1 MAQNLNAAAIAA
13 QLAEQDRKKIEAYQK
28 ALSTHKGL
36 SNLPPDL
43 AKEQASKLTPAQQSS
58 LNKTFGEEDPV
69 TKPQRGWLGTA
80 WNYTTGAVGAVGKGL
95 GLGLAGLQNVS
106 DFTTRLY
113 RTAAISVAED
123 LSLEDAW
130 DEANDKGDKKFN
142 SGRVEDARLKYG
154 NDAVT
159 IALRIAA
166 GDDQGKIL
174 KEATPEQKKYVSFV
188 YDKAGTQEERD
199 LFQDTIDAINR
210 AKYSPGR
217 QIANFLLPKSLE
229 ENGFAYKA
237 ISGAVDAAYRV
248 VADPLILGGKVKK
261 LYDINKYSLEV
272 IVGSA
277 AKDGVKFD
285 KYFNQAK
292 TVDFWNDYGSKLKAY
307 REAKNPLERVAIN
320 KELARLAPEFGEEV
334 IKTFN
339 KAGVEDVYTAK
350 ALFENAKDLETVIK
364 NAGARRRVIAPRMT
378 AGRKARVAALTATNK
393 VFNIDAVGPELVT
406 AQFFGEEA
414 TDAGIIKAIKDG
426 VEQNLEY
433 IGNIK
438 KTKGVS
444 IFRFSTD
451 SIATRI
457 DRMKQRFSI
466 LPMFKNNEFDVT
478 APDASTSIY
487 RLARLALPQRESR
500 LAAEVF
506 KGIEDT
512 GQRKDFFYGLWDNIA
527 NIRGYDATKPT
538 QKIKNTMVGKAKKQ
552 YDTIDGPM
560 SDVGAFASDFS
571 NNVYVPNLVDL
582 DRASARST
590 LGQKLIGIP
599 ANDAFLEKMVT
610 GWSFLTLAGPR
621 YAIRNS
627 LEDLMVNLAIGETP
641 WGLVSSRRLTT
652 RVLTGFKQT
661 EVTGSLG
668 DRYEAL
674 ANSPLGSV
682 MRIVNKKES
691 AALAAEIAALDK
703 NIVVN
708 KEAIKKINK
717 VISESKDPKQI
728 AALQARIAKIE
739 SKQKVDLVKE
749 TRVIM
754 AKGLT
759 QGRLNRF
766 RKSLGMKPL
775 NQEGV
780 DFLTEQI
787 VYGDLENLLSVVSE
801 GGLNFATGAS
811 FLTDAVEFTRN
822 HGVRSEQLKL
832 IAPRSLYTRAAG
844 RGFEDVA
851 IDPTNESSL
860 VTWLLRISYASN
872 DELGSLAVAYL
883 DDEAEAVAQ
892 ILNALKNNP
901 KLVDDSIL
909 KARNISKEEHAKMVY
924 DRTRRIFETRK
935 TLPDGTRELNSELL
949 AKVRTLDTKGT
960 ALTGNKQT
968 YKVSGQIS
976 LDDLPT
982 DRNFTPFTVV
992 GPTLVPVTNTGNFT
1006 ASLMENGWRWL
1017 GSANARM
1024 SRQPIAINEL
1034 LDIRKQMRRSGFED
1048 AWISSYTKGM
1058 TPNTKNFTDATELA
1072 KRDLARVAEERAIG
1086 QVLAYV
1092 DNPLIRTQI
1101 AFSSRNFARFYRA
1114 TEDFYRRITRAV
1126 RYNPES
1132 IAVAALTY
1140 EGITHSG
1147 FVQEDDQGEPYFI
1160 YPGIAPVYNAYQ
1172 KMLTTVGLGNE
1183 FKVPFPVQFGAQV
1196 KMLTPSLNPD
1206 SLVPTFAGPVAGI
1219 SVRAL
1224 ESLVNIWSPGAADSL
1239 TRYALGKYAVDQP
1252 ILSSFLPA
1260 HVNRFY
1266 SAMDKNERDGQ
1277 YASAHRKAVT
1287 YLESAGYSPK
1297 AKEDPVTGQLIPPSE
1312 AELEDYRLRVK
1323 NTTLSILGMRFV
1335 FGFFAPASPQVQLK
1349 SDMSEWMRD
1358 SGRANFKQLW
1368 NDLREEYGGDYE
1380 GAMKRWVELY
1390 PDQIPFTVS
1399 ESERKTVSKFSYA
1412 EESGQFVEQNKELFS
1427 KYKEGATFLIPNK
1440 SGFSWDA
1447 YKTMTDMGLR
1457 KNLRVDDHLKKVQ
1470 TAADVQTY
1478 YERRNEYEASLERYR
1493 TDYERSRLRREFN
1506 QWKDLFFAGHPLV
1519 AEYLS
1524 KGSQIA
1530 IDRQNALSDLELML
1544 RDESA
1549 RKASPKTFDALKA
1562 MMSAYL
1568 SYKTQKERYEATGV
1582 SRDLQKSLTERTI
1595 LTMRQLSQYN
1605 ENTLQAYDSLFSGLL
1620 DD

>member
-1 MAQNLNAAAIAA
+1 MSQNLNAAAVAA
-13 QLAEQDRKKIEAYQK
+13 QLAEQDRKKIQAYQK
-28 ALSTHKGL
+28 ALATHKGL
-36 SNLPPDL
+36 NNLPPDL
-43 AKEQASKLTPAQQSS
+43 AKEQAAKLTPAQQTS
-58 LNKTFGEEDPV
+58 LSQTFGNEDPAV
-69 TKPQRGWLGTA
+69 EVKRSPIGTA
-80 WNYTTGAVGAVGKGL
+80 WNYTGGRIVRGL
-95 GLGLAGLQNVS
+95 GMGLAGLQNVS

-113 RTAAISVAED
+113 RTAAISATEN
-123 LSLEDAW
+123 LSLEEAW

-142 SGRVEDARLKYG
+142 SGRIDDARLKYG
-154 NDAVT
+154 NDAV
-159 IALRIAA
+159 AVAMRFAA
-166 GDDQGKIL
+166 NEDQGKIL
-174 KEATPEQKKYVSFV
+174 KEATLEQKKYVQFV
-188 YDKAGTQEERD
+188 SDKTGTQEERD
-199 LFQDTIDAINR
+199 LFQDTIDAVNR

-217 QIANFLLPKSLE
+217 QFANFLLPKSLE

-248 VADPLILGGKVKK
+248 LADPLIIGGKIKK
-261 LYDINKYSLEV
+261 IYDVSKYSLEV

-277 AKDGVKFD
+277 AKDGVAFN
-285 KYFNQAK
+285 KYFNQGK
-292 TVDFWNDYGSKLKAY
+292 TIDFWNDYGAKLKAY
-307 REAKNPLERVAIN
+307 KEAKNPIEKVAIN
-320 KELARLAPEFGEEV
+320 KELARLAPEFGDEV
-334 IKTFN
+334 IKTLN
-339 KAGVEDVYTAK
+339 KSGVEDVLTAR
-350 ALFENAKDLETVIK
+350 AFFDNAKDLETLIK
-364 NAGARRRVIAPRMT
+364 NGGARRRVIAPRMT
-378 AGRKARVAALTATNK
+378 AGRKARVAVLTTTNK
-393 VFNIDAVGPELVT
+393 VFNIDAVGPELVN
-406 AQFFGEEA
+406 AQFFGEQA
-414 TDAGIIKAIKDG
+414 TDAGIIKAIVNG
-426 VEQNLEY
+426 VEQNVEY
-433 IGNIK
+433 VGNLK
-438 KTKGVS
+438 KTQGIG

-451 SIATRI
+451 SISARI
-457 DRMKQRFSI
+457 DRMKQRFTV

-478 APDASTSIY
+478 AADASTSIY

-512 GQRKDFFYGLWDNIA
+512 GQRKEFFYGLWDNIA
-527 NIRGYDATKPT
+527 NVRGYDATKPT
-538 QKIKNTMVGKAKKQ
+538 QKIKNTMVGKTKRQ
-552 YDTIDGPM
+552 YDLVDGPM
-560 SDVGAFASDFS
+560 SDVGAFASDFN

-621 YAIRNS
+621 YAVRNS
-627 LEDLMVNLAIGETP
+627 IEDLMVNLAIGETP

-652 RVLTGFKQT
+652 RVLTGVKQT
-661 EVTGSLG
+661 EGFGL
-668 DRYEAL
+668 EEL
-674 ANSPLGSV
+674 ANSPLGMV
-682 MRIVNKKES
+682 MRTVNKKES
-691 AALAAEIAALDK
+691 QALAAEIAALDK
-703 NIVVN
+703 NIVAT
-708 KEAIKKINK
+708 KESTKKIQA
-717 VISESKDPKQI
+717 VIEKSTNPKQI
-728 AALQARIAKIE
+728 VALKIKIAKLE
-739 SKQKVDLVKE
+739 GKQKTDLVKE

-754 AKGLT
+754 AKALT

-766 RKSLGMKPL
+766 RQSLGMKPL
-775 NQEGV
+775 NQEGI

-832 IAPRSLYTRAAG
+832 IAPKALYSRAAG

-892 ILNALKNNP
+892 ILNALKKNP

-909 KARNISKEEHAKMVY
+909 KARNISKEEHARMVY
-924 DRTRRIFETRK
+924 ERTRRIFETRK
-935 TLPDGTRELNSELL
+935 VLPDGTKELNTELL
-949 AKVRTLDTKGT
+949 KKVRSLDANSTT
-960 ALTGNKQT
+960 LTGNKSA
-968 YKVSGQIS
+968 YKVSGQLS

-982 DRNFTPFTVV
+982 DRNLTPNTVV
-992 GPTLVPVTNTGNFT
+992 GPTLVPVTNSGNFA
-1006 ASLMENGWRWL
+1006 ASFMENGWRWL
-1017 GSANARM
+1017 GASNARI

-1034 LDIRKQMRRSGFED
+1034 LTIRKQMRKSGFED
-1048 AWISSYTKGM
+1048 AWINSYTKGIK
-1058 TPNTKNFTDATELA
+1058 PDTKNFTDAIELA

-1086 QVLAYV
+1086 QTLAYV
-1092 DNPLIRTQI
+1092 DNPLIRTQV

-1219 SVRAL
+1219 SIRAL
-1224 ESLVNIWSPGAADSL
+1224 ESLVNIWSPSAADNI
-1239 TRYALGKYAVDQP
+1239 TRYTLGKYSVDQP

-1260 HVNRFY
+1260 HINRLY
-1266 SAMDKNERDGQ
+1266 SAMNKDDRNGQ

-1287 YLESAGYSPK
+1287 YLESAGHSPK
-1297 AKEDPVTGQLIPPSE
+1297 GKTDPITGELMPPSE

-1349 SDMSEWMRD
+1349 SDMAEWMRD
-1358 SGRANFKQLW
+1358 SGRANFKQVW
-1368 NDLREEYGGDYE
+1368 NDLRDEYGGDYE
-1380 GAMKRWVELY
+1380 GAMKKWVELY

-1399 ESERKTVSKFSYA
+1399 ESERKTVARFAYA
-1412 EESGQFVEQNKELFS
+1412 EESGNFVDQNQELF
-1427 KYKEGATFLIPNK
+1427 KNYKQGATFLIPNK

-1457 KNLRVDDHLKKVQ
+1457 KNLSVDEHLKKVQ

-1478 YERRNEYEASLERYR
+1478 YERKNEYETSLERYR
-1493 TDYERSRLRREFN
+1493 SDYERTKLRKEFN
-1506 QWKDLFFAGHPLV
+1506 QWKDLFFAGHPMV

-1530 IDRQNALSDLELML
+1530 IDRINALNDLELML
-1544 RDESA
+1544 KDNSVRS
-1549 RKASPKTFDALKA
+1549 ASPKTFDALKV
-1562 MMSAYL
+1562 MLNTYL
-1568 SYKTQKERYEATGV
+1568 AYKTQRDRYETTGV
-1582 SRDLQKSLTERTI
+1582 PRDLQKSLKERTI
-1595 LTMRQLSQYN
+1595 VTMRQLSLYN

>member
-1 MAQNLNAAAIAA
+1 VYK
-13 QLAEQDRKKIEAYQK
+13 R
-28 ALSTHKGL
+28 
-36 SNLPPDL
+36 
-43 AKEQASKLTPAQQSS
+43 QA
-58 LNKTFGEEDPV
+58 V
-69 TKPQRGWLGTA
+69 
-80 WNYTTGAVGAVGKGL
+80 
-95 GLGLAGLQNVS
+95 
-106 DFTTRLY
+106 
-113 RTAAISVAED
+113 
-123 LSLEDAW
+123 
-130 DEANDKGDKKFN
+130 
-142 SGRVEDARLKYG
+142 
-154 NDAVT
+154 
-159 IALRIAA
+159 
-166 GDDQGKIL
+166 
-174 KEATPEQKKYVSFV
+174 
-188 YDKAGTQEERD
+188 
-199 LFQDTIDAINR
+199 NR

-217 QIANFLLPKSLE
+217 QFANFLLPKSLE

-237 ISGAVDAAYRV
+237 VSGAVDAAYRV
-248 VADPLILGGKVKK
+248 LADPLIVGGKIKK
-261 LYDINKYSLEV
+261 AYDVSKYSLEV
-272 IVGSA
+272 IIGSA
-277 AKDGVKFD
+277 AKDGVAFNR
-285 KYFNQAK
+285 YFNQGK
-292 TVDFWNDYGSKLKAY
+292 TIDFWNDYGSKLKAY
-307 REAKNPLERVAIN
+307 REATNPLEKVAIN
-320 KELARLAPEFGEEV
+320 KELARLAPEFGDEIV
-334 IKTFN
+334 KTFN
-339 KAGVEDVYTAK
+339 KSGVEDVLTAR
-350 ALFENAKDLETVIK
+350 AFFDNAKDLETLIK
-364 NAGARRRVIAPRMT
+364 NGGARRRVIAPRMT
-378 AGRKARVAALTATNK
+378 VGRKARVAALTATNK
-393 VFNIDAVGPELVT
+393 VFNIDAVGPELIN
-406 AQFFGEEA
+406 ASFFGEEA
-414 TDAGIIKAIKDG
+414 TDAGIIKSIVNG
-426 VEQNLEY
+426 VEQNVEY
-433 IGNIK
+433 VGNLK
-438 KTKGVS
+438 KTQGVGV
-444 IFRFSTD
+444 FRFSTD
-451 SIATRI
+451 SISARI
-457 DRMKQRFSI
+457 DRMKQRFTI

-478 APDASTSIY
+478 SADAATSIY

-512 GQRKDFFYGLWDNIA
+512 GQRKEFFYGLWDNIA

-538 QKIKNTMVGKAKKQ
+538 QNIKNIMVGKSKRQ
-552 YDTIDGPM
+552 YDLAEGPM
-560 SDVGAFASDFS
+560 SDVGAYASDFN

-621 YAIRNS
+621 YAVRNS
-627 LEDLMVNLAIGETP
+627 IEDLMVNLAIGETP

-652 RVLTGFKQT
+652 RVLTGLKQT
-661 EVTGSLG
+661 EGFGL
-668 DRYEAL
+668 EQL
-674 ANSPLGSV
+674 ANSPLGAV
-682 MRIVNKKES
+682 MRTVNRKES
-691 AALAAEIAALDK
+691 QALAAEIAALDK
-703 NIVVN
+703 NIVAN
-708 KEAIKKINK
+708 KESIKKLNE
-717 VISESKDPKQI
+717 VIAKSTNPKQI
-728 AALQARIAKIE
+728 EALQIKIAKIE
-739 SKQKVDLVKE
+739 SKQKTDLVKE

-754 AKGLT
+754 AKALT
-759 QGRLNRF
+759 QGRINRF
-766 RKSLGMKPL
+766 RQSLGMKPL

-832 IAPRSLYTRAAG
+832 IAPKALYTRAAG
-844 RGFEDVA
+844 RGFENVA

-909 KARNISKEEHAKMVY
+909 KARNISKEEHARMVY
-924 DRTRRIFETRK
+924 DRTRKIFETRK
-935 TLPDGTRELNSELL
+935 VLPDGTKELNTELL
-949 AKVRTLDTKGT
+949 AKVRSLDINTT
-960 ALTGNKQT
+960 TLTGNKSG
-968 YKVSGQIS
+968 YKVSGQLS

-982 DRNFTPFTVV
+982 DRNLTPNTVV
-992 GPTLVPVTNTGNFT
+992 GPTLVPVTNSGNFA
-1006 ASLMENGWRWL
+1006 ASFMENGWRWL
-1017 GSANARM
+1017 GASNARI

-1034 LDIRKQMRRSGFED
+1034 LTIRKQMRKSGFED
-1048 AWISSYTKGM
+1048 AWINSYTKGIK
-1058 TPNTKNFTDATELA
+1058 PNTKNFTDATELA

-1092 DNPLIRTQI
+1092 DNPLIRTQV

-1132 IAVAALTY
+1132 IAIAALTY

-1224 ESLVNIWSPGAADSL
+1224 ESLVNIWSPSAADTI
-1239 TRYALGKYAVDQP
+1239 TRYTLGKYSVDQP

-1260 HVNRFY
+1260 HINRLY
-1266 SAMDKNERDGQ
+1266 SAMNKDDRDGQ

-1297 AKEDPVTGQLIPPSE
+1297 AKEDPITGEMIPPSE
-1312 AELEDYRLRVK
+1312 AELEDYRLRIK

-1349 SDMSEWMRD
+1349 SDMAEWMRD
-1358 SGRANFKQLW
+1358 SGRANFKQVW
-1368 NDLREEYGGDYE
+1368 NDLRDEYGGDYE
-1380 GAMKRWVELY
+1380 GAMKKWVELY

-1399 ESERKTVSKFSYA
+1399 ESERSTVAKFAYA
-1412 EESGQFVEQNKELFS
+1412 EESGNFVEQNQELFK
-1427 KYKEGATFLIPNK
+1427 KYKQGATFLIPNE

-1457 KNLRVDDHLKKVQ
+1457 KNLRVDEHLKKVQ

-1478 YERRNEYEASLERYR
+1478 YERKNEYETSLERYR
-1493 TDYERSRLRREFN
+1493 SDYERSKLRKEFN
-1506 QWKDLFFAGHPLV
+1506 QWKDLFFAGHPMV

-1530 IDRQNALSDLELML
+1530 IDRINALNDLELML
-1544 RDESA
+1544 KDNSA
-1549 RKASPKTFDALKA
+1549 RAASPKTFDALKV
-1562 MMSAYL
+1562 MLDTYL
-1568 SYKTQKERYEATGV
+1568 AYKTQRDRYEAIGTP
-1582 SRDLQKSLTERTI
+1582 RDLQRSLKERTI
-1595 LTMRQLSQYN
+1595 VTMRQLSQYN
-1605 ENTLQAYDSLFSGLL
+1605 ENTLQAYDSLFGGLL

>member
-1 MAQNLNAAAIAA
+1 MSQNLNAAAVAA
-13 QLAEQDRKKIEAYQK
+13 QLAEQDKKKIEAYQK
-28 ALSTHKGL
+28 ALSVHKTL
-36 SNLPPDL
+36 NNLPSDL
-43 AKEQASKLTPAQQSS
+43 AKEQAAKLSPAQQAS
-58 LNKTFGEEDPV
+58 LPNTFGNEDPAV
-69 TKPQRGWLGTA
+69 QAKPSLIGTA
-80 WNYTTGAVGAVGKGL
+80 WNYTGGRIVSGL
-95 GLGLAGLQNVS
+95 GMGLAGLQNVS

-113 RTAAISVAED
+113 RTAAISATEN
-123 LSLEDAW
+123 LSLEEAW

-142 SGRVEDARLKYG
+142 SNRIDDARLKYG
-154 NDAVT
+154 NDAVA
-159 IALRIAA
+159 IAMRFAA
-166 GDDQGKIL
+166 GEDQGKIL
-174 KEATPEQKKYVSFV
+174 KEATPEQQKYVQFV
-188 YDKAGTQEERD
+188 SNKAGTQAERD
-199 LFQDTIDAINR
+199 LFQDTIDAVNR

-217 QIANFLLPKSLE
+217 QFANFLLPKSLE

-248 VADPLILGGKVKK
+248 LADPLIIGGKVKK
-261 LYDINKYSLEV
+261 AYDVSKYSLEV

-277 AKDGVKFD
+277 AKDGVAFNR
-285 KYFNQAK
+285 YFNQGK
-292 TVDFWNDYGSKLKAY
+292 TIDFWNDYGAKLKAY
-307 REAKNPLERVAIN
+307 REATSPVEKVAIN
-320 KELARLAPEFGEEV
+320 KELARLAPEFGDEV
-334 IKTFN
+334 IKSFN
-339 KAGVEDVYTAK
+339 TAGVEDVLTAR
-350 ALFENAKDLETVIK
+350 AFFDNAKDLETLIK
-364 NAGARRRVIAPRMT
+364 NGGARRRVIAPRMT
-378 AGRKARVAALTATNK
+378 VGRKARVAALTATNK
-393 VFNIDAVGPELVT
+393 VFNIDAVGPELVN

-414 TDAGIIKAIKDG
+414 TDAGIIKAIVNG
-426 VEQNLEY
+426 VEQNVEY
-433 IGNIK
+433 VGKLK
-438 KTKGVS
+438 KTQGVG

-451 SIATRI
+451 SISARI
-457 DRMKQRFSI
+457 DRMKQRFTV

-478 APDASTSIY
+478 APDAATSIY
-487 RLARLALPQRESR
+487 RLARLALPQRESK

-512 GQRKDFFYGLWDNIA
+512 GQRKEFFYGLWDNIA

-538 QKIKNTMVGKAKKQ
+538 QKIKDTMVGKTKRQ
-552 YDTIDGPM
+552 YDLAEGPM
-560 SDVGAFASDFS
+560 SDVGAYASDFN

-627 LEDLMVNLAIGETP
+627 IEDLMVNLAIGETP

-652 RVLTGFKQT
+652 RVLTGLKQT
-661 EVTGSLG
+661 EGFGL
-668 DRYEAL
+668 EAL
-674 ANSPLGSV
+674 ANSPLGAV
-682 MRIVNKKES
+682 MRTVNKKES
-691 AALAAEIAALDK
+691 QALAAEIAALDK
-703 NIVVN
+703 NIVAN
-708 KEAIKKINK
+708 KESIKKLNE
-717 VISESKDPKQI
+717 VIAKSTNPKQI
-728 AALQARIAKIE
+728 EALQIKIAKIE
-739 SKQKVDLVKE
+739 SKQKTDLVKE

-754 AKGLT
+754 AKALT
-759 QGRLNRF
+759 QGRINRF
-766 RKSLGMKPL
+766 RQSLGMKPL

-832 IAPRSLYTRAAG
+832 IAPKALYSRAAG
-844 RGFEDVA
+844 RGFENVA

-909 KARNISKEEHAKMVY
+909 KARNISKEEHARMVY
-924 DRTRRIFETRK
+924 DRTRKIFETRK
-935 TLPDGTRELNSELL
+935 VLPDGTKEINTELL
-949 AKVRTLDTKGT
+949 AKVRSVDTKST
-960 ALTGNKQT
+960 TLTGNKPG
-968 YKVSGQIS
+968 YKVSGQLS

-982 DRNFTPFTVV
+982 DRNLTPNTVV
-992 GPTLVPVTNTGNFT
+992 GPTLVPVTNSGNFA
-1006 ASLMENGWRWL
+1006 ASFMENGWRWL
-1017 GSANARM
+1017 GASNARI

-1034 LDIRKQMRRSGFED
+1034 LTIRKQMRKSGFED
-1048 AWISSYTKGM
+1048 AWINSYTKGIK
-1058 TPNTKNFTDATELA
+1058 PNTKNFTDATELA

-1092 DNPLIRTQI
+1092 DNPLIRTQV

-1224 ESLVNIWSPGAADSL
+1224 ESLVNIWSPSAADTI
-1239 TRYALGKYAVDQP
+1239 TRYTLGKYAVDQP

-1260 HVNRFY
+1260 HINRLY
-1266 SAMDKNERDGQ
+1266 SAMNKDDRDGQ

-1287 YLESAGYSPK
+1287 YLEAAGYSPK
-1297 AKEDPVTGQLIPPSE
+1297 AKEDPITGEMIPPSE
-1312 AELEDYRLRVK
+1312 AELEEYRLRIK

-1358 SGRANFKQLW
+1358 SGRANFKQVW
-1368 NDLREEYGGDYE
+1368 NDLRDEYGGDYE
-1380 GAMKRWVELY
+1380 GAMKKWVELY

-1399 ESERKTVSKFSYA
+1399 ESERSTVAKFAYA
-1412 EESGQFVEQNKELFS
+1412 EESGNFVDQNQELFK
-1427 KYKEGATFLIPNK
+1427 KYKQGATFLIPNE

-1457 KNLRVDDHLKKVQ
+1457 KNLRVDEHLKKVQ

-1478 YERRNEYEASLERYR
+1478 YERKNEYETSLERYR
-1493 TDYERSRLRREFN
+1493 SDYERTKLRKEFN
-1506 QWKDLFFAGHPLV
+1506 QWKDLFFAGHPMV

-1530 IDRQNALSDLELML
+1530 IDRINALNDLELML
-1544 RDESA
+1544 KDNSVRA
-1549 RKASPKTFDALKA
+1549 ASPKTFDALKV
-1562 MMSAYL
+1562 MLDTYLAY
-1568 SYKTQKERYEATGV
+1568 KAQRDRYEAIGTP
-1582 SRDLQKSLTERTI
+1582 RDLQRSLKERTI
-1595 LTMRQLSQYN
+1595 VRMRQLSQYN
-1605 ENTLQAYDSLFSGLL
+1605 ENTLQAYDSLFGGLL

>member
-1 MAQNLNAAAIAA
+1 MSQNLNAAAVAA

-28 ALSTHKGL
+28 ALATHKGL
-36 SNLPPDL
+36 NNLPPDL
-43 AKEQASKLTPAQQSS
+43 AKEQAAKLTPAQQTS
-58 LNKTFGEEDPV
+58 LSQTFGNEDPAV
-69 TKPQRGWLGTA
+69 EVKRSPIGTA
-80 WNYTTGAVGAVGKGL
+80 WNYTGGRIVRGL
-95 GLGLAGLQNVS
+95 GMGLAGLQNVS

-113 RTAAISVAED
+113 RTAAISATEN
-123 LSLEDAW
+123 LSLEEAW

-142 SGRVEDARLKYG
+142 SNRIDDARLKYG
-154 NDAVT
+154 NDAV
-159 IALRIAA
+159 AVAMRFAA
-166 GDDQGKIL
+166 GEDQGKIL
-174 KEATPEQKKYVSFV
+174 KEATPEQKKYVQFV
-188 YDKAGTQEERD
+188 SDKAGTQEERD
-199 LFQDTIDAINR
+199 LFQDTIDAVNR

-217 QIANFLLPKSLE
+217 QFANFLLPKSLE

-248 VADPLILGGKVKK
+248 LADPLIIGGKVKK
-261 LYDINKYSLEV
+261 AYDVSKYSLEV

-277 AKDGVKFD
+277 AKDGVAFN
-285 KYFNQAK
+285 KYFNQTK
-292 TVDFWNDYGSKLKAY
+292 TIDFWNDYGAKLKAY
-307 REAKNPLERVAIN
+307 KEAKNPIEKVAIN
-320 KELARLAPEFGEEV
+320 KELARLAPEFGDEI

-339 KAGVEDVYTAK
+339 KSGVEDVLTAR
-350 ALFENAKDLETVIK
+350 AFFDNAKDLETLIK
-364 NAGARRRVIAPRMT
+364 NGGARRRVIAPRMT
-378 AGRKARVAALTATNK
+378 AGRKARVAVLTTTNK
-393 VFNIDAVGPELVT
+393 VFNIDAVGPELVN
-406 AQFFGEEA
+406 AQFFGEQA

-426 VEQNLEY
+426 VEQNVEY
-433 IGNIK
+433 LGNLK
-438 KTKGVS
+438 KTQGVS
-444 IFRFSTD
+444 VFRFSTD
-451 SIATRI
+451 SISARI
-457 DRMKQRFSI
+457 DRMKQRFTI

-478 APDASTSIY
+478 APDAATSIY

-538 QKIKNTMVGKAKKQ
+538 QKIKNTMVGKTKRQ
-552 YDTIDGPM
+552 YDLVDGPM
-560 SDVGAFASDFS
+560 SDVGAFASDF
-571 NNVYVPNLVDL
+571 NNSVYVPNLVDL

-627 LEDLMVNLAIGETP
+627 IEDLMVNLAIGETP
-641 WGLVSSRRLTT
+641 WGLISSRRLTT
-652 RVLTGFKQT
+652 RVLTGVKQT
-661 EVTGSLG
+661 EGFGL
-668 DRYEAL
+668 EEL
-674 ANSPLGSV
+674 ANSPLGMV
-682 MRIVNKKES
+682 MRTVNKKES
-691 AALAAEIAALDK
+691 QALAAEIAALDK
-703 NIVVN
+703 NIVAN
-708 KEAIKKINK
+708 KESIKKLNE
-717 VISESKDPKQI
+717 VIAKSTNPKQI
-728 AALQARIAKIE
+728 EALQIKIAKIE
-739 SKQKVDLVKE
+739 SKQKTDLVKE

-754 AKGLT
+754 AKALT

-766 RKSLGMKPL
+766 RQSLGMKPL

-832 IAPRSLYTRAAG
+832 IAPKALYSRAAG

-892 ILNALKNNP
+892 ILNALKKNP

-909 KARNISKEEHAKMVY
+909 KARNISKEEHARMVY
-924 DRTRRIFETRK
+924 DRTRKIFETRK
-935 TLPDGTRELNSELL
+935 VLPDGTKEINTELL
-949 AKVRTLDTKGT
+949 AKVRSLDTKSIT
-960 ALTGNKQT
+960 LTGNKPG
-968 YKVSGQIS
+968 YKVSGQLS

-982 DRNFTPFTVV
+982 DRNLTPNTVV
-992 GPTLVPVTNTGNFT
+992 GPTLVPVTNSGNFA
-1006 ASLMENGWRWL
+1006 ASFMENGWRWL
-1017 GSANARM
+1017 GASNARI

-1034 LDIRKQMRRSGFED
+1034 LTIRKQMRKSGFED
-1048 AWISSYTKGM
+1048 AWINSYTKGIK
-1058 TPNTKNFTDATELA
+1058 PNTKNFTDATELA

-1092 DNPLIRTQI
+1092 DNPLIRTQV

-1132 IAVAALTY
+1132 IAIAALTY

-1219 SVRAL
+1219 SIRAL
-1224 ESLVNIWSPGAADSL
+1224 ESLVNIWSPSAADNI
-1239 TRYALGKYAVDQP
+1239 TRYTLGKYSVDQP

-1260 HVNRFY
+1260 HINRLY
-1266 SAMDKNERDGQ
+1266 SAMNKDDRNGQ

-1297 AKEDPVTGQLIPPSE
+1297 GKTDPITGELIPPSA

-1349 SDMSEWMRD
+1349 SDMAEWMRD
-1358 SGRANFKQLW
+1358 SGRANFKQVW
-1368 NDLREEYGGDYE
+1368 NDLRDEYGGDYE
-1380 GAMKRWVELY
+1380 GAMKKWVELY

-1399 ESERKTVSKFSYA
+1399 ESERSTVARFAYA
-1412 EESGQFVEQNKELFS
+1412 EESGNFVDQNQELFK
-1427 KYKEGATFLIPNK
+1427 KYKQGATFLIPNE

-1457 KNLRVDDHLKKVQ
+1457 KNLSVDEHLKKVQ

-1478 YERRNEYEASLERYR
+1478 YERKNEYETSLERYR
-1493 TDYERSRLRREFN
+1493 SDYERSKLRKEFN
-1506 QWKDLFFAGHPLV
+1506 QWKDLFFAGHPMV

-1530 IDRQNALSDLELML
+1530 IDRINALNDLELML
-1544 RDESA
+1544 KDNSVRS
-1549 RKASPKTFDALKA
+1549 ASPKTFDALKV
-1562 MMSAYL
+1562 MLNTYL
-1568 SYKTQKERYEATGV
+1568 AYKTQRDRYETTGV
-1582 SRDLQKSLTERTI
+1582 PRDLQKSLKERTI
-1595 LTMRQLSQYN
+1595 VTMRQLSLYN